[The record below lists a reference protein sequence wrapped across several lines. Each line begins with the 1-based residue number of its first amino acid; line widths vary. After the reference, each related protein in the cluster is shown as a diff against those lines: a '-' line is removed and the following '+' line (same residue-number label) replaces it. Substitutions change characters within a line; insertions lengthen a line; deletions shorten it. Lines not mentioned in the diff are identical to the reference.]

1 MSITLRTTFDT
12 MVDEYRRNRFVK
24 TRSIVLFF
32 RVAHYLACRS
42 VATRI
47 AGAPLIALYIV
58 ICDWLMGV
66 EIPVKT
72 RIGRGLTLFHGTG
85 LVINGFCV
93 IGERCVLR
101 HGVTIGNTLRA
112 DGSTSGVPVVGDD
125 VEFGANSIAIGD
137 IRIGS
142 GARIG
147 AGAVVVGD
155 VPDGSVAVGVP
166 ARAVVRREQ
175 MQ

>member
-1 MSITLRTTFDT
+1 MPITLRITFDAIA
-12 MVDEYRRNRFVK
+12 DEYRRNRFVK
-24 TRSIVLFF
+24 SRCIVLFF
-32 RVAHYLACRS
+32 RVAHYLACRNI
-42 VATRI
+42 ATRI

-58 ICDWLMGV
+58 LCDWLMGV
-66 EIPVKT
+66 EIPVQT
-72 RIGRGLTLFHGTG
+72 RIGKGLTLFHGTG

-112 DGSTSGVPVVGDD
+112 DGSTSGVPTVGDD
-125 VEFGANSIAIGD
+125 VEFGASSIALGD

-147 AGAVVVGD
+147 AGAVVIRD
-155 VPDGSVAVGVP
+155 VPDGGIAVGVP
-166 ARAVVRREQ
+166 ARVNVRPEQ
-175 MQ
+175 PR

>member
-1 MSITLRTTFDT
+1 MSITLRTTFHT

-24 TRSIVLFF
+24 TRCIVLFF
-32 RVAHYLACRS
+32 RAAHYLACRS
-42 VATRI
+42 AATRI

-58 ICDWLMGV
+58 LCDWLMGV

-85 LVINGFCV
+85 LVVNGFCV

-125 VEFGANSIAIGD
+125 VEFGANSIALGD
-137 IRIGS
+137 IRIGR

-147 AGAVVVGD
+147 AGAVVVHD

-166 ARAVVRREQ
+166 ARVVVRREQ
-175 MQ
+175 VR